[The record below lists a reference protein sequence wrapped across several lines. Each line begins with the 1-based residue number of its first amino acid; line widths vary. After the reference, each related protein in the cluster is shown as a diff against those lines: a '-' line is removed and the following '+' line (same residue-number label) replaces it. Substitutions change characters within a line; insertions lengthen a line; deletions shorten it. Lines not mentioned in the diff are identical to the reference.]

1 VSQQKSPHEDFLMTF
16 FAVFVIGGI
25 LFIIWYLFQVELKSA
40 LRWIRYAQLNLV
52 SLIYGDEAGMTRR
65 FGSTAKVG
73 IWRKWLPKANPD
85 TQIDFESIKVMTA
98 LAVVPLRYFII
109 GVLGIL
115 SLIVMFKGPGTYY
128 RRRMGLEALMAEQA
142 KSFPTI
148 APFLKF
154 DPRKLP
160 FRAPGQPVPS
170 QLPMFSEALTPE
182 EWMAYHEVS
191 FNGGKLDTGRAYQ
204 ALALQLGKRWQG
216 PLKLPVHMQG
226 LYAAFALKHV
236 RKRKQCDDLL
246 NALALS
252 WSADNG
258 FKPSSK
264 LVSEIRKV
272 IKDPKLGGAL
282 QKYADLHAYETT
294 ALLRCLQRAREE
306 GGVLAPAQF
315 VWLRGHDRTL
325 WYPLNNLGRKSYHA
339 EAAGALVHYT
349 NELIAGQ
356 RIPTPRFDEVIKG
369 LETYMKS
376 GMARSIPELDKKAGG
391 TNYWKKK

>member
-16 FAVFVIGGI
+16 FAVFVIGGV

-40 LRWIRYAQLNLV
+40 LRWIRWAQLNLV
-52 SLIYGDEAGMTRR
+52 SFIYGDQVSIPKHGE
-65 FGSTAKVG
+65 TAKVG
-73 IWRKWLPKANPD
+73 IWRKWLPRANPD
-85 TQIDFESIKVMTA
+85 TDIDFKAISVMTG
-98 LAVVPLRYFII
+98 LAVLPLRYFIM
-109 GVLGIL
+109 GALGIL
-115 SLIVMFKGPGTYY
+115 ALIIMFKGPGTYY
-128 RRRMGLEALMAEQA
+128 RRRMGLEMLMNEQA

-160 FRAPGQPVPS
+160 FRAPGQPVPA
-170 QLPMFSEALTPE
+170 QLPMFSEALSPE
-182 EWMAYHEVS
+182 EWLAYHQVGYS
-191 FNGGKLDTGRAYQ
+191 AGRIDTGRAYQ

-216 PLKLPVHMQG
+216 PSKLPLHMQG

-236 RKRKQCDDLL
+236 RKRKPSEDLL
-246 NALALS
+246 NAMSLC
-252 WSADNG
+252 WSADGG

-264 LVSEIRKV
+264 LASEIRKIV
-272 IKDPKLGGAL
+272 KDPKVGGAL
-282 QKYADLHAYETT
+282 QKYADQHAYETT
-294 ALLRCLQRAREE
+294 AMLRCLQRAREE

-349 NELIAGQ
+349 NEMIAGQ
-356 RIPTPRFDEVIKG
+356 RIPTPRFEEVIKG
-369 LETYMKS
+369 FEAYMKI
-376 GMARSIPELDKKAGG
+376 GGRSVPQLDKKAGG
-391 TNYWKKK
+391 TNYWKK

>member
-1 VSQQKSPHEDFLMTF
+1 MSQQKSPHEDFLMTF
-16 FAVFVIGGI
+16 FAAFVIGGV
-25 LFIIWYLFQVELKSA
+25 LFIIWYFFQVQLKSA
-40 LRWIRYAQLNLV
+40 LRYIRIGELHLV
-52 SLIYGDEAGMTRR
+52 RLIFSDDVSIPKYGKNAT
-65 FGSTAKVG
+65 VG
-73 IWRKWLPKANPD
+73 VWRKWLPHANAD
-85 TQIDFESIKVMTA
+85 TEINFEAIKIMTT
-98 LAVVPLRYFII
+98 LAVLPLKYVFVASL
-109 GVLGIL
+109 GVLA
-115 SLIVMFKGPGTYY
+115 LIVMFKGPGTYY
-128 RRRMGLEALMAEQA
+128 RRRMGLEGLMQEQA

-160 FRAPGQPVPS
+160 FRAPGQPVPA
-170 QLPMFSEALTPE
+170 QLPMFSEALAPE
-182 EWMAYHEVS
+182 EWLAYHEV
-191 FNGGKLDTGRAYQ
+191 GYQAGKLDVGRAYQ

-216 PLKLPVHMQG
+216 PLKLPLHMQG

-236 RKRKQCDDLL
+236 RKRKQSDDLL
-246 NALALS
+246 NAMSLC
-252 WSADNG
+252 WSADGG
-258 FKPSSK
+258 FKPSGK

-282 QKYADLHAYETT
+282 QKYADQHAYETT
-294 ALLRCLQRAREE
+294 ALLRCLQRSREE

-369 LETYMKS
+369 FETLMKS
-376 GMARSIPELDKKAGG
+376 SAARPIPELDKKAGG